1 MVFITFS
8 SLYTFEDTNVPDL
21 QIPHLDK
28 LVHFVFYF
36 VAAVLG
42 YFSFRN
48 LIGSRASISRIR
60 MGLLLFLI
68 IFGIIIEV
76 IQHRY
81 TMTRAGDV
89 FDALANAIGALVGL
103 WMAKTLFSFKKRLN
117 WK

>member
-1 MVFITFS
+1 MVFVTFS
-8 SLYTFEDTNVPDL
+8 SLYSFEDTSVPDI

-28 LVHFVFYF
+28 IIHFTFYF
-36 VAAVLG
+36 VAAILG
-42 YFSFRN
+42 LFSFRSRIKSGTSSSKV
-48 LIGSRASISRIR
+48 LIG
-60 MGLLLFLI
+60 LLVFLV

-89 FDALANAIGALVGL
+89 FDALANTIGALIGVL
-103 WMAKTLFSFKKRLN
+103 TAKTIFSSKKRLN